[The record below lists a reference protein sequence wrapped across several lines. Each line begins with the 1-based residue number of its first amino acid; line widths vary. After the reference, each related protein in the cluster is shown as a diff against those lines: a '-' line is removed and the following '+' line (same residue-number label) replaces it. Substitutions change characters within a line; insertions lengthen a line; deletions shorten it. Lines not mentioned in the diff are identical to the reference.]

1 MNFLFSQTIDMDQ
14 RRISNKS
21 ETNTACKGRHLRPA
35 FSLPEVMAALAILAL
50 TSSSVLVVIDRCVAS
65 ATNSTQRMRAF
76 EVAREN
82 MEILLASSSVQ
93 EGIDYGESEKYPE
106 ITWETVIE
114 TFYEPVTSRM
124 WLRGVSSA
132 KYNDIEGQEQ
142 TVELTH
148 WLTDLS
154 KEQLLKIMNRDKEEG
169 SEDLAGQLFE
179 SLEEAAEYAGVDIE
193 TIQKWLD
200 NGMLTT
206 EDGSFIKDNLD
217 LYMRTNGEPSE
228 EEKNGQIKSESELRS
243 KNNGGPSGQTG
254 YQDEIDPKTGL
265 TYGELE
271 QMDFSEIW
279 ELMQNRQR

>member
-1 MNFLFSQTIDMDQ
+1 MGPQKINSRT
-14 RRISNKS
+14 
-21 ETNTACKGRHLRPA
+21 ETNAADKSRYLRPA

-50 TSSSVLVVIDRCVAS
+50 TSSSVLVVIDRCVTSS
-65 ATNSTQRMRAF
+65 ANSTQRMRAF

-82 MEILLASSSVQ
+82 MEKLLASSSVQ

-114 TFYEPVTSRM
+114 TFYEPITSRM
-124 WLRGVSSA
+124 WLRGVCSA
-132 KYNDIEGQEQ
+132 KYNDMEGQEQ

-154 KEQLLKIMNRDKEEG
+154 KEQLLKIMERDKGEG
-169 SEDLAGQLFE
+169 VEDLAGQIFQ

-206 EDGSFIKDNLD
+206 ESGAFIKDNLD
-217 LYMRTNGEPSE
+217 LYMKTNGEPSE

-243 KNNGGPSGQTG
+243 KIKGTDSGQAG
-254 YQDEIDPKTGL
+254 HQDEIDPKTGL

-271 QMDFSEIW
+271 KMDFSEIW

>member
-1 MNFLFSQTIDMDQ
+1 MEQQ
-14 RRISNKS
+14 KISGKT
-21 ETNTACKGRHLRPA
+21 EPNTAYNGRHLRRA

-50 TSSSVLVVIDRCVAS
+50 TSSSVLVVIDRCITS

-82 MEILLASSSVQ
+82 MEKLLASASVQ

-114 TFYEPVTSRM
+114 TFYEPITSRM
-124 WLRGVSSA
+124 WIRGVCTA
-132 KYNDIEGQEQ
+132 KYNDMEGQEQ

-154 KEQLLKIMNRDKEEG
+154 KEQLLKIMDRDKEG
-169 SEDLAGQLFE
+169 QEDLTDQLFE
-179 SLEEAAEYAGVDIE
+179 SLEDAAEYAGVDIE

-228 EEKNGQIKSESELRS
+228 EEKNGQIKSESELRN
-243 KNNGGPSGQTG
+243 KLNGGEGDQTG
-254 YQDEIDPKTGL
+254 RQDEIDPKTGL

-279 ELMQNRQR
+279 ELMQNRQRE

>member
-1 MNFLFSQTIDMDQ
+1 
-14 RRISNKS
+14 
-21 ETNTACKGRHLRPA
+21 
-35 FSLPEVMAALAILAL
+35 MAALAILAL
-50 TSSSVLVVIDRCVAS
+50 TSSSVLVVIDRCVS
-65 ATNSTQRMRAF
+65 TSTNSTLQMRAF
-76 EVAREN
+76 EIAREN
-82 MEILLASSSVQ
+82 MEKLLASDTIQ

-106 ITWETVIE
+106 ITWETAIE

-124 WLRGVSSA
+124 WIRGVCSA
-132 KYNDIEGQEQ
+132 NYNDMQGQEQ

-154 KEQLLKIMNRDKEEG
+154 KEQLLKIMERDKEEG
-169 SEDLAGQLFE
+169 AEDLTGQLFE

-243 KNNGGPSGQTG
+243 KVSGSEG
-254 YQDEIDPKTGL
+254 DLAGRDDEIDTKTGL